1 MSLSGGGQGQ
11 GRPQK
16 GAPCGGVGAGNA
28 RAACKFQF
36 HRRRRRRRRRLEDN
50 KSSWELDAYRTE
62 LADNAALC
70 GQRDPLGKCNGA
82 GPRGRG
88 EKMARKMARGGYF
101 PWLWLAW
108 NGSKSAP
115 PEFPT
120 VECRL
125 SLSPLAAA
133 LPFGVRK
140 DFCTPLSRDRVL
152 LNPFSHAPKNREPS
166 IKREPA
172 SWRASEVL
180 KHPSIDDTSQISDSP
195 QNAHSLSWRF
205 RYNCPC
211 SLVLVLA
218 PYFAFCT
225 FFASR

>member
-1 MSLSGGGQGQ
+1 MALISLKWIKISAARISHSRMSFVVVST
-11 GRPQK
+11 RSCPT
-16 GAPCGGVGAGNA
+16 
-28 RAACKFQF
+28 F
-36 HRRRRRRRRRLEDN
+36 
-50 KSSWELDAYRTE
+50 
-62 LADNAALC
+62 
-70 GQRDPLGKCNGA
+70 
-82 GPRGRG
+82 RG
-88 EKMARKMARGGYF
+88 
-101 PWLWLAW
+101 
-108 NGSKSAP
+108 
-115 PEFPT
+115 
-120 VECRL
+120 
-125 SLSPLAAA
+125 
-133 LPFGVRK
+133 RK